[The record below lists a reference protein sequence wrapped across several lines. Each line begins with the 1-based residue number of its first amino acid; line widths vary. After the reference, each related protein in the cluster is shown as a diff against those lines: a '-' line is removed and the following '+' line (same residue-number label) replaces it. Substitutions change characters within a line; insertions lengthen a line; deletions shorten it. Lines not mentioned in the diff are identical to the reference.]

1 MAESETSPQAT
12 TRHAKGVR
20 GDYLA
25 GQRFGYSFHDF
36 VAQITDMVN
45 KLYHSIS
52 LSLLSR
58 QNHVIDLIKLGGGSA
73 SRKLMMELHAFPT
86 IMY

>member
-25 GQRFGYSFHDF
+25 GQRFGYSFHDL

-52 LSLLSR
+52 LSR
-58 QNHVIDLIKLGGGSA
+58 QNHVIDLIKLGGSA